1 MSETQRRVVWIPK
14 KPPVTTAPQ
23 QAISPAQ
30 LRREEYKGFGT
41 EYVAPIVASALS
53 SIEQERAAEEAK
65 LTEAYAAQVAEAEKA
80 ARAKFEADL
89 RAKKEAAKETFES
102 GLTVEKD
109 KSTFERDL
117 ASQEAAARAEFQA
130 ELRAKRGQLVEAP
143 LRAAKREY
151 AMTYKRQMLPR
162 HYRAIKT
169 GAETTFATLAQ
180 TEQEALEQQVST
192 WKSTEIGK
200 QQQAVKDWEASQKS
214 VFEEELKGWES
225 EARASFETEI
235 STWKTGEVAR
245 MEGQIGEWRKTWQ
258 PKGLAERMMEIKVPS
273 LDLGGRL
280 ATALGVGT
288 LRVTPSGI
296 AFAAKA
302 PEVHPL
308 AMPAGI
314 VASVES
320 LVYGVGQLAGLKTP
334 RMPSTLTGGLITSG
348 IESIMKGQLT
358 ASEELQKISKMEPA
372 YAAGTIMGDILISY
386 GIGKGVK
393 AGTKAVKGV
402 AGFVYEESGLKYS
415 HALYEA
421 KQTLLGI
428 EEALPKSPIAALK
441 QSRLA
446 YELSE
451 GVSSLKHKILP
462 TKLMKVPAEGIVGLP
477 RLEEEVSL
485 EGVTVIGKG
494 TSKALGTATGI
505 GLTPLEYGK
514 AVYPKIF
521 AGMELLGW
529 TEAPRTAGLGF
540 TVGREVAGKVVAKTA
555 LSEALAET
563 MWIGSA
569 AGEKWAVRAGV
580 IPSPEDVI
588 VQPPKQIGQQMI
600 KGGRYFEIDVTRA
613 LGFSKF
619 PYKEA
624 TAGKF
629 FFEKEKLPSLR
640 DLLKET
646 KAEARLSQL
655 LEVPA
660 KMVEP
665 ILPKLAML
673 PETAGKVTVSELV
686 GISAALGLKPL
697 SRAGAKP
704 ALKISSLSEVIL
716 KSEVKAAPVQKVKG
730 KQASLLKEIVATS
743 QLLKTVSIQR
753 GVFRPPLLRPPR
765 KREEPLPRIK
775 RAAIFG
781 KKPKKRMAGY
791 LYPVLPE
798 KELPKYLRAG
808 IGRRQ
813 SKVISARSFILGKRR
828 SQNVSKQKVGHKRR

>member
-1 MSETQRRVVWIPK
+1 MSETQRRVIWIPK

-30 LRREEYKGFGT
+30 LRREEYKDFGT
-41 EYVAPIVASALS
+41 QYVAPVLASGLS
-53 SIEQERAAEEAK
+53 FIEQERAAEEAK
-65 LTEAYAAQVAEAEKA
+65 LREAYAAQLAEAEKA
-80 ARAKFEADL
+80 AKIKFEADL
-89 RAKKEAAKETFES
+89 KAERAAAVASFES
-102 GLTVEKD
+102 GLTVEKG
-109 KSTFERDL
+109 KSTFESAL

-130 ELRAKRGQLVEAP
+130 ELRAKKGELVEAP
-143 LRAAKREY
+143 LRAVKREY
-151 AMTYKRQMLPR
+151 AMTYKQQMLPR
-162 HYRAIKT
+162 HYRAIRT

-200 QQQAVKDWEASQKS
+200 QQQAVKDWETSQRS
-214 VFEEELKGWES
+214 AFEEELKPWES
-225 EARASFETEI
+225 EARASLEAEI

-245 MEGQIGEWRKTWQ
+245 LEGQIGEWRKTWQ
-258 PKGLAERMMEIKVPS
+258 PKGLAERMMEIKAPS

-296 AFAAKA
+296 ALAKA
-302 PEVHPL
+302 PVVHPL
-308 AMPAGI
+308 AAPAGI

-334 RMPSTLTGGLITSG
+334 RMPSTLTGGLISSG
-348 IESIMKGQLT
+348 IESVMKGQLT
-358 ASEELQKISKMEPA
+358 ASEELQKISKMEPS
-372 YAAGTIMGDILISY
+372 YAIGSVMGDILIAY
-386 GIGKGVK
+386 GIGKAVK

-402 AGFVYEESGLKYS
+402 ASFVYEESGLKYS

-441 QSRLA
+441 ESRLA

-451 GVSSLKHKILP
+451 AMSSVKHKILP
-462 TKLMKVPAEGIVGLP
+462 TKFMKVPAEGIVGLP

-529 TEAPRTAGLGF
+529 TEAPRTAGLGL
-540 TVGREVAGKVVAKTA
+540 TVGREVAGKVVAKAA
-555 LSEALAET
+555 LAEALAET

-569 AGEKWAVRAGV
+569 AGEKWAVRAGA

-600 KGGRYFEIDVTRA
+600 KGGRYFDIDVTRA

-624 TAGKF
+624 AAGKF

-655 LEVPA
+655 LEAPA

-673 PETAGKVTVSELV
+673 PEAAGKVTVSQVV

-697 SRAGAKP
+697 SRTRAKP
-704 ALKISSLSEVIL
+704 ALKVSSLSEVML
-716 KSEVKAAPVQKVKG
+716 KSALKAAPVQKVKG

-743 QLLKTVSIQR
+743 QVLKTVSIQR
-753 GVFRPPLLRPPR
+753 GVFRPPLLKPPR

-781 KKPKKRMAGY
+781 KTGKKKMAGY

-808 IGRRQ
+808 LGRRQ

-828 SQNVSKQKVGHKRR
+828 SQNVFKQKVGHKRS